1 MSDDNS
7 FELPKATDKLSYKFI
22 LDSVKDRMFKSQI
35 IEEVT
40 QEPPHEEH
48 VEEQLAPASEAEV
61 SAPRAEAQCG
71 GQAELPLANEI
82 PIESGSTEPLK
93 PLALEPGKKYFR
105 IGEVSEVVG
114 VEPYVL
120 RYWESEFSSIRPI
133 KSSSG
138 HRVYSRKDVETLY
151 LIRHLLHVE
160 KFSIKG
166 AKKRLHDRKKEVVQV
181 QAVNTVPLKE
191 IASEIKELIHLI
203 RQPY

>member
-7 FELPKATDKLSYKFI
+7 FELPKATEKLSYKFI
-22 LDSVKDRMFKSQI
+22 LDSVKDRMFKNQYA
-35 IEEVT
+35 ETV
-40 QEPPHEEH
+40 Q
-48 VEEQLAPASEAEV
+48 EEQPEENIPPAEQQMQ
-61 SAPRAEAQCG
+61 PEAQCG
-71 GQAELPLANEI
+71 GQAELPLATEI
-82 PIESGSTEPLK
+82 PVESGNNEPLK

-105 IGEVSEVVG
+105 IGEVSEVIG

-166 AKKRLHDRKKEVVQV
+166 AKKRLHDRKKEVVHV
-181 QAVNTVPLKE
+181 QATNTVPLKE
-191 IASEIKELIHLI
+191 IASEIKDLIHLI

>member
-40 QEPPHEEH
+40 QEAATEEH
-48 VEEQLAPASEAEV
+48 TEEQMAPASETP
-61 SAPRAEAQCG
+61 APQVEAQCG
-71 GQAELPLANEI
+71 GQAELPLAHEI
-82 PIESGSTEPLK
+82 PIESGSIEPLK

-105 IGEVSEVVG
+105 IGEVSELVG

-191 IASEIKELIHLI
+191 LASEIKELIHLI